1 MINLFEHPL
10 SVKEFSDIIKSLFS
24 HPDFQDIT
32 IYGEVYSVKV
42 GRFSYI
48 DLGDSTEEQNKSP
61 IIKLAFSSY
70 LSSTIRDI
78 HVGDIIQVRG
88 SLSYY
93 NRGSSITLWGQEV
106 KILQNQLGKSLLL
119 KQEILKRLEKEGLL
133 NPERKRKLPKVCKRV
148 AILTAESGA
157 AYQDIKKTLH
167 DRFPCSTILFPTIV
181 QGEGARDSI

>member
-70 LSSTIRDI
+70 L
-78 HVGDIIQVRG
+78 
-88 SLSYY
+88 
-93 NRGSSITLWGQEV
+93 
-106 KILQNQLGKSLLL
+106 
-119 KQEILKRLEKEGLL
+119 
-133 NPERKRKLPKVCKRV
+133 
-148 AILTAESGA
+148 
-157 AYQDIKKTLH
+157 
-167 DRFPCSTILFPTIV
+167 
-181 QGEGARDSI
+181 